1 MINTQ
6 PRFRW
11 LAEQFESLKDGLEE
25 TFDPDERKEFLRRM
39 KVILDEVDVL
49 MLKESLQ
56 LGPKGNARNIG
67 LRAEVEGSD

>member
-49 MLKESLQ
+49 MLKESSQ
-56 LGPKGNARNIG
+56 LGPKE
-67 LRAEVEGSD
+67 RAGTLGFGPK